1 MFMAAVAAASVS
13 VPATAQEFKSA
24 QILTSL
30 REPALAASLKDAG
43 ATWTKSK
50 GSDGTDYYTI
60 TFDNG
65 IKASAYF
72 TVCKP
77 EGCMGM
83 TLVADFDPPKG
94 KSTAEVDALINTFN
108 MTHSAGKVMR
118 GDNGA
123 VKAQAYVV
131 ADHGIAMG
139 NFQLQILIFTGICEK
154 LRTTLYGA

>member
-1 MFMAAVAAASVS
+1 MFIAAIAAACLS
-13 VPATAQEFKSA
+13 VPATAQEFKSE

-30 REPALAASLKDAG
+30 REPALAASLKEAG

-50 GSDGTDYYTI
+50 GTDGTDYYAI
-60 TFDNG
+60 SFANG

-83 TLVADFDPPKG
+83 TLVADFDQPKG
-94 KSTAEVDALINTFN
+94 KTTAEVDALINKFN

-139 NFQLQILIFTGICEK
+139 NFQLQILIFSSICEK
-154 LRTTLYGA
+154 LSAALYEA

>member
-1 MFMAAVAAASVS
+1 MLMAAVAAACVS

-30 REPALAASLKDAG
+30 REPALAASLKESG

-50 GSDGTDYYTI
+50 GSDGIEYYAI
-60 TFDNG
+60 TFANG
-65 IKASAYF
+65 IKATAYF

-83 TLVADFDPPKG
+83 TLFADFDQPK
-94 KSTAEVDALINTFN
+94 KKTTAEVDKLINTFN
-108 MTHSAGKVMR
+108 MGHSAGKVMR

-139 NFQLQILIFTGICEK
+139 NFQLQILIFASICEK
-154 LRTTLYGA
+154 LRTTLYDA